1 MGVTGTATGTQEKRA
16 ESAPSSGPRAC
27 QRLTHPPMPILWSK
41 LTRWELRPWAG
52 SKKVGWV
59 RSSSAALLSD
69 AAGKSLKPSSR
80 RSLRHR
86 LCYWGVSPPSLAA
99 RTLRARDRKCQ
110 GGPAGHVTPEH
121 GRHDTFRWFP
131 PSPAGTRL
139 VSFSLAGFQ
148 RGRVPGSWLPHP
160 FGLEFL
166 RSRSAL
172 PLRPAAAH

>member
-1 MGVTGTATGTQEKRA
+1 MAR
-16 ESAPSSGPRAC
+16 RC
-27 QRLTHPPMPILWSK
+27 
-41 LTRWELRPWAG
+41 RWKLRPWAG

-59 RSSSAALLSD
+59 RSSAAALLSD

-110 GGPAGHVTPEH
+110 GGPTGHVTPEH

-139 VSFSLAGFQ
+139 VSFFSRRLPAGKGPGILAGSPLWPRFPPVPVGAFSSAGSGPLTAGRRERNCDGGL
-148 RGRVPGSWLPHP
+148 RGRDHAEAG
-160 FGLEFL
+160 
-166 RSRSAL
+166 A
-172 PLRPAAAH
+172 